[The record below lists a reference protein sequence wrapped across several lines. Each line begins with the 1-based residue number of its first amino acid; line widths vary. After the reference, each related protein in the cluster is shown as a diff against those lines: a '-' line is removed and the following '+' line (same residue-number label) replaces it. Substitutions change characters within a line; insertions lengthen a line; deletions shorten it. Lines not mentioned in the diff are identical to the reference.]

1 MVAQG
6 PGGVKATPRRRVD
19 RVPAAAYT
27 DHVLVF
33 AAIAPHGSDIVS
45 QIAPDPAV
53 MAQTRAAMHELRRR
67 CAAAAP
73 ETIVVATPHGIIA
86 EGAVSLGATHVAA
99 GLLGDPQGRH
109 VKAVFENDLEL
120 TGRLEQEMEFQA
132 VPFVRLVGEEKR
144 SDAILPLDGG
154 AFIPL
159 WYLAQPLKPRPKIVV
174 LAPDRGLS
182 REKLVRCGV
191 AVARAAA
198 ASGRRVA
205 FIASCDQGHAHDPK
219 GPYGYSPISAEYD
232 DAMCAAINE
241 DDLSRL
247 LDWSE
252 DFIEEAK
259 VDAYWQT
266 LILMGALGHTT
277 MRGELLSYE
286 APTYFGMAVAAYAS

>member
-1 MVAQG
+1 M
-6 PGGVKATPRRRVD
+6 
-19 RVPAAAYT
+19 
-27 DHVLVF
+27 LVF

-67 CAAAAP
+67 CAAGVP

-109 VKAVFENDLEL
+109 VNAVFENDLEF
-120 TGRLEQEMEFQA
+120 TGQLEREMEFQA

-174 LAPDRGLS
+174 LAPDRGLP

-191 AVARAAA
+191 AVARAAK
-198 ASGRRVA
+198 ASGKRVA
-205 FIASCDQGHAHDPK
+205 FIASCDQGHAHNPK

-232 DAMCAAINE
+232 AAMCTAITE
-241 DDLSRL
+241 DDLPRL
-247 LDWSE
+247 LDWPE
-252 DFIEEAK
+252 EFIEEAK

-266 LILMGALGHTT
+266 LILMGALGHTPL
-277 MRGELLSYE
+277 RGELLSYE
-286 APTYFGMAVAAYAS
+286 APTYFGMAVAAYEP